1 VRLNSRA
8 ASSLL
13 IAPILGLALLVFL
26 VHGRSALAQTPQP
39 ATSAM
44 TEVQQT
50 IATARAE
57 FDAYRTGGGK
67 PGTPDHPAAKWQ
79 ATLWEYRQRYPN
91 TDASALATAEAIR
104 LLLRAELSEQGH
116 ARVDSLDADDAAWVR
131 VPSYLYDEASL
142 RKDFAYAV
150 AKFSGVAAATTSAPV
165 KSAALLAL
173 GRAQRRQGDPAAATK
188 TLEAARDAA
197 PGTASAEDA
206 NGILYEI
213 AHLSVGLPAPTF
225 SAKGRRGGAV
235 DLAGL
240 HGRAVVLIFWA
251 ST

>member
-1 VRLNSRA
+1 MRLNSRA

-13 IAPILGLALLVFL
+13 IVSILGLALLVFL
-26 VHGRSALAQTPQP
+26 ANGRSALAQTAQP
-39 ATSAM
+39 ATPAM
-44 TEVQQT
+44 AEVQQT
-50 IATARAE
+50 ITTARAE

-67 PGTPDHPAAKWQ
+67 PGTPHHPATKWQ
-79 ATLWEYRQRYPN
+79 AMLWEYRQRYPK
-91 TDASALATAEAIR
+91 TEASALATAEAIR

-116 ARVDSLDADDAAWVR
+116 ARIDSLDADDAAWVR

-150 AKFSGVAAATTSAPV
+150 AKFSGIAAATTSGSV

-197 PGTASAEDA
+197 PGTASADDA
-206 NGILYEI
+206 DGILYEI

-225 SAKGRRGGAV
+225 SAKARRGGAV

>member
-8 ASSLL
+8 ASWPL
-13 IAPILGLALLVFL
+13 IVPVLGIALLAG
-26 VHGRSALAQTPQP
+26 GRSARAQTPQVTP
-39 ATSAM
+39 ALA
-44 TEVQQT
+44 EVQQT
-50 IATARAE
+50 ITTARAE

-79 ATLWEYRQRYPN
+79 AMLWEYRQRYPK
-91 TDASALATAEAIR
+91 TEAVALATAEVIR
-104 LLLRAELSEQGH
+104 LLLRADLSEQGH

-131 VPSYLYDEASL
+131 VPSFLYDEAVL
-142 RKDFAYAV
+142 WKDFTYAL
-150 AKFSGVAAATTSAPV
+150 AKFSGIATTTTSASI

-173 GRAQRRQGDPAAATK
+173 GRTQRRQGDPAAATK
-188 TLEAARDAA
+188 TLEAARAAA
-197 PGTASAEDA
+197 PGAASAEEAD
-206 NGILYEI
+206 GILYEI

-225 SAKGRRGGAV
+225 SAKARHGSAV
-235 DLAGL
+235 DLARL